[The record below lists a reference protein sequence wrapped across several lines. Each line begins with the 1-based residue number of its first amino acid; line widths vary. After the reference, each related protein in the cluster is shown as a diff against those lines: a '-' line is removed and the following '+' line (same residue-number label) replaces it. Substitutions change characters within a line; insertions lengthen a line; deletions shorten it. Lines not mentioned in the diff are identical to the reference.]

1 LGLSGRI
8 PRRVDAA
15 TKAGLLDLVDHAAAA
30 GWTVA
35 AVCRLLELGELRVWR
50 WLGRRAAGRLDDLA
64 PGGSPMHGLLAAEVD
79 EIVALFHEWG
89 ETDRSH
95 RKLAHRGSYLNR
107 LWVSPS
113 SVRRVLEEQ
122 GLRLRPLPRPGHST
136 RKPFPDW
143 VDYVPNQ
150 IWIYDTT
157 QFPRA
162 GMAALAFEDLVS
174 RKWLTTVVSVE
185 ETSTQVQL
193 AFTEAL
199 IAEGLIDKVT
209 ARQDGLVDPT
219 VDDPHRPI
227 LLAVSD
233 NGAQMTSGST
243 REFMAWSAPQMLVEE
258 VFDDGHDLAGGPLLG
273 LAAGQR
279 QLAVSGSGQQVAGA
293 VGAGGDQRLVQQFG
307 LGGGDDAVVV
317 AVQQQERWG
326 GRMGEVGGVGA
337 HGAVAVDRVAG
348 VGDHVVHARVE
359 SVGDVGQ
366 VRGAEL
372 VDDRPDAWVGQAGQ
386 GGEVTTGGLTPH
398 G

>member
-30 GWTVA
+30 GWSVA
-35 AVCRLLELGELRVWR
+35 AACRLLEVGELRVWR
-50 WLGRRAAGRLDDLA
+50 WLGRRAAGRLEDLA
-64 PGGSPMHGLLAAEVD
+64 PGGSPMHGLLAEEVD
-79 EIVALFHEWG
+79 EIVALFYEWG

-113 SVRRVLEEQ
+113 SVRRVLDAQ
-122 GLRLRPLPRPGHST
+122 GLRLHPLPRPGHSV

-143 VDYVPNQ
+143 VDYTPNQ

-157 QFPRA
+157 HFPRA
-162 GMAALAFEDLVS
+162 GMAALAIEDLVS

-199 IAEGLIDKVT
+199 IAEGLMDKVT
-209 ARQDGLVDPT
+209 AYQDGLVDAT
-219 VDDPHRPI
+219 VDDPRRPI

-243 REFMAWSAPQMLVEE
+243 REFMALCAIAQHFGRPGTPTDQAWIESLFGHVKVEWPHLLTIRDPATLRHE
-258 VFDDGHDLAGGPLLG
+258 LGIVRPRYNGVRLHAGIGYVTPDDEHEGRGKEIRKAREAGLEAARQRRLAYH
-273 LAAGQR
+273 R
-279 QLAVSGSGQQVAGA
+279 QHHHKTTREP
-293 VGAGGDQRLVQQFG
+293 GDA
-307 LGGGDDAVVV
+307 D
-317 AVQQQERWG
+317 
-326 GRMGEVGGVGA
+326 
-337 HGAVAVDRVAG
+337 
-348 VGDHVVHARVE
+348 
-359 SVGDVGQ
+359 
-366 VRGAEL
+366 
-372 VDDRPDAWVGQAGQ
+372 
-386 GGEVTTGGLTPH
+386 
-398 G
+398 